1 MHQTLTGNIFTRL
14 NKISSNM
21 SKSEKPKVSPLLN
34 AVIGGITGAIE
45 ISITY
50 PTEYTKTVM
59 QLYPEMNKK
68 GAIATVKETM
78 AKGGYFRLYKGYS
91 ALLLFSVPKNYVRFG
106 AFHYARSNLFPDQTK
121 KLHTFCCGLL
131 AGAMEAAFVVTPQET
146 LKTKLIHDILSPEP
160 KYRNV
165 FHGIYSVVKTQGFWG
180 IYAGCVPTILKQSTN
195 QGVRFVTF
203 EEAQKVMNSVIPVKV
218 AADLLAGAFA
228 GTCSVVLNNPIDVV
242 KTNVQGLE
250 AHKYNGFA
258 DCFAQIYKSEGLVG
272 FYKGVGPRLARVT
285 LDVGLT
291 FAIFNSLK
299 RKLLEFVA

>member
-1 MHQTLTGNIFTRL
+1 
-14 NKISSNM
+14 M
-21 SKSEKPKVSPLLN
+21 SKDGKAKVSPFLN

-68 GAIATVKETM
+68 GAIAVVRENM

-91 ALLLFSVPKNYVRFG
+91 SLLLFSVPKNYVRFG
-106 AFHYARSNLFPDQTK
+106 AFSYARTHFFPDTTK
-121 KLHTFCCGLL
+121 KIHTFACGLL
-131 AGAMEAAFVVTPQET
+131 AGASEALLVVTPQET
-146 LKTKLIHDILSPEP
+146 LKTKLIHDMLSEQP

-165 FHGIYSVVKTQGFWG
+165 FHGIYSIARAQGFWG
-180 IYAGCVPTILKQSTN
+180 VYAGPVATMLKQSTN
-195 QGVRFVTF
+195 QGVRFVVF
-203 EEAQKVMNSVIPVKV
+203 EDAQKAMNKIIPVKV
-218 AADLLAGAFA
+218 AADLIAGAIA
-228 GTCSVVLNNPIDVV
+228 GTASVIVNNPIDVV
-242 KTNVQGLE
+242 KTNVQGLD
-250 AHKYNGFA
+250 AHKYNGTM
-258 DCFAQIYKSEGLVG
+258 DCFSKILKNEGPMG

-299 RKLLEFVA
+299 RKLIQMVSKE

>member
-1 MHQTLTGNIFTRL
+1 
-14 NKISSNM
+14 M
-21 SKSEKPKVSPLLN
+21 SKDGKPKVSPFLN
-34 AVIGGITGAIE
+34 ALVGGITGAIE

-59 QLYPEMNKK
+59 QLYPEVNKR
-68 GAIATVKETM
+68 GAINCVKDTM

-106 AFHYARSNLFPDQTK
+106 AFHYARTNLFPDTTRK
-121 KLHTFCCGLL
+121 INTFYCGLI
-131 AGAMEAAFVVTPQET
+131 AGAMEAALVVTPQET
-146 LKTKLIHDILSPEP
+146 LKTKLIHDKLSPQP

-165 FHGIYSVVKTQGFWG
+165 FHGIYSITKAQGFWG
-180 IYAGCVPTILKQSTN
+180 VYAGPIPTILKQSSN
-195 QGVRFVTF
+195 QGVRFVVF
-203 EEAQKVMNSVIPVKV
+203 EDAQKVMNNIIPVKV
-218 AADLLAGAFA
+218 VADLLAGAFA
-228 GTCSVVLNNPIDVV
+228 GTCSVMLNNPVDVI

-250 AHKYNGFA
+250 AHKYNGFV
-258 DCFAQIYKSEGLVG
+258 DCFKQIYRSEGVLG

-299 RKLLEFVA
+299 RKLISFVAKE